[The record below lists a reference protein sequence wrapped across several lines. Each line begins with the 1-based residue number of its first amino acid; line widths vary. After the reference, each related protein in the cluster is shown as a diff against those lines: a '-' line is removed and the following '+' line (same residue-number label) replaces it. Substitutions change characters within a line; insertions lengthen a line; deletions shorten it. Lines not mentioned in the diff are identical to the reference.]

1 MSSYPPDDYQ
11 SYSYGP
17 PPLPNNYQQSYLAA
31 KAAVRVPA
39 FLLILTGILTLLT
52 EILYLIAL
60 PTLPKTFDDAIAK
73 VQQDPNLTQN
83 EKEEWIELW
92 TELKNS
98 IEHPLNYP
106 LTIVSILL
114 CLLILIGGIQM
125 WNLSGLALPVTASI
139 LAIIPCISGCC
150 CWIGMPAGIWGLVV
164 LSRPEV
170 KAAIA
175 GPR

>member
-1 MSSYPPDDYQ
+1 MSSYPPDDYR
-11 SYSYGP
+11 SYPYGP
-17 PPLPNNYQQSYLAA
+17 PPLPNNYHQSYLAA

-52 EILYLIAL
+52 EILFLIAL
-60 PTLPKTFDDAIAK
+60 PLLPKAFNDAIAN
-73 VQQDPNLTQN
+73 VQQDPNLTQD
-83 EKEEWIELW
+83 EKEELIELW

-98 IEHPLNYP
+98 VEHPLTFP
-106 LTIVSILL
+106 FTIVSILL

-175 GPR
+175 GSR

>member
-11 SYSYGP
+11 SYSDGP
-17 PPLPNNYQQSYLAA
+17 PPLPNSYQQSYLAA

-39 FLLILTGILTLLT
+39 FLLILTGILTLGT

-60 PTLPKTFDDAIAK
+60 SSLPKAFDDAIAE
-73 VQQDPNLTQN
+73 VQQDPNMTQD
-83 EKEEWIELW
+83 EKEMWIEFW

-98 IEHPLNYP
+98 VEHPLNYP
-106 LTIVSILL
+106 FTVVIILL

-139 LAIIPCISGCC
+139 LAMIPCISGCC
-150 CWIGMPAGIWGLVV
+150 CWIGLPAGIWGLVV

-175 GPR
+175 GRR